1 MSNNEP
7 TAMSARAPLQT
18 DIQRALEV
26 KGRGLRRALRWGLAV
41 VLLGG
46 AAFGTKRFFDARAK
60 AAETH
65 WVTEPV
71 RVADVR
77 VTVSAT
83 GKLQGL
89 NTVEVGA
96 EVTGKVLRVLV
107 DYNQAVK
114 AGQVLAEI
122 DPEQLRAAVEQARA
136 QLLAANAN
144 IRTAKATVE
153 EARLTLVRTEEAVKQ
168 GVLAPKDVEAARAN
182 SERAAANLSSMTANA
197 ALASATLKSAESRLE
212 KTKIIAPSAG
222 IVLARYI
229 EPGQTVTAGF
239 TTPVLFK
246 LAEDLSQLSLHVD
259 IDEADVGRV
268 REGNQASFTV
278 DAYPTRTFAS
288 KVLALRNDPK
298 TSQGIVTYEAIL
310 SVENPEH
317 LLRPGMTATAT
328 ITSALIAGARVVPN
342 AALRFVP
349 PLKPGEGGASAPVK
363 REEKR
368 VFVLRAEKPT
378 PVFVRTGATDGHV
391 TELASGELS
400 LGDQVLTD
408 AVTAK

>member
-1 MSNNEP
+1 
-7 TAMSARAPLQT
+7 
-18 DIQRALEV
+18 
-26 KGRGLRRALRWGLAV
+26 
-41 VLLGG
+41 
-46 AAFGTKRFFDARAK
+46 
-60 AAETH
+60 
-65 WVTEPV
+65 
-71 RVADVR
+71 
-77 VTVSAT
+77 
-83 GKLQGL
+83 
-89 NTVEVGA
+89 
-96 EVTGKVLRVLV
+96 VLV

-153 EARLTLVRTEEAVKQ
+153 EAQLARVRTEEGVKQ
-168 GVLAPKDVEAARAN
+168 GVLAQKDLEAARAN
-182 SERAAANLSSMTANA
+182 ADRAEANLASMTANA
-197 ALASATLKSAESRLE
+197 ALAAATLKSAESKLG

-288 KVLALRNDPK
+288 KVLTLRNDPK
-298 TSQGIVTYEAIL
+298 TSQGIVSYEAIL

-349 PLKPGEGGASAPVK
+349 PQKPGGGASAPVK

-368 VFVLRAEKPT
+368 VFVLRAEKAE

-391 TELASGELS
+391 TELVSGELA
-400 LGDQVLTD
+400 LGTQVITD

>member
-1 MSNNEP
+1 M
-7 TAMSARAPLQT
+7 
-18 DIQRALEV
+18 LEI
-26 KGRGLRRALRWGLAV
+26 KGRGWRRVLRWLLGLA
-41 VLLGG
+41 LLGA
-46 AAFGTKRFFDARAK
+46 AAFGVKRALDARAK

-65 WVTEPV
+65 WVTERV
-71 RVADVR
+71 RLADVR

-107 DYNQAVK
+107 DYNEKVQ

-122 DPEQLRAAVEQARA
+122 DPEQLRAALEQTRA
-136 QLLAANAN
+136 QLLAANAS

-153 EARLTLVRTEEAVKQ
+153 ESRLTLQRTEGQVRE
-168 GVLAPKDVEAARAN
+168 GVLAHQQLDSARAN
-182 SERAAANLSSMTANA
+182 DERARASLASAIANA
-197 ALASATLKSAESRLE
+197 ALASATLKSAQSKLE

-222 IVLARYI
+222 VVLARYV

-288 KVLALRNDPK
+288 KVMTLRNDPK

-310 SVENPEH
+310 SVDNPEH

-349 PLKPGEGGASAPVK
+349 PQKPGGGASAPVK

-368 VFVLRAEKPT
+368 VFVLRGEQAQ
-378 PVFVRTGATDGHV
+378 PVFVRTGATDGHI
-391 TELASGELS
+391 TELASGELNS
-400 LGDQVLTD
+400 GDQVITD
-408 AVTAK
+408 AVLAK

>member
-1 MSNNEP
+1 V
-7 TAMSARAPLQT
+7 RW
-18 DIQRALEV
+18 AL
-26 KGRGLRRALRWGLAV
+26 ALLLLAGV
-41 VLLGG
+41 
-46 AAFGTKRFFDARAK
+46 AFGAKRFFDARAK
-60 AAETH
+60 AAETRFI
-65 WVTEPV
+65 TEPV
-71 RVADVR
+71 RAADVR

-153 EARLTLVRTEEAVKQ
+153 ESKLALTRTEEGVKQ
-168 GVLAPKDVEAARAN
+168 GVLAQKDAEAARAN
-182 SERAAANLSSMTANA
+182 AERAAANLSSMTANA
-197 ALASATLKSAESRLE
+197 ALAAATLKSAESKLE

-222 IVLARYI
+222 VVLARYV

-246 LAEDLSQLSLHVD
+246 LAEDLSQLSLRVD
-259 IDEADVGRV
+259 IDEADIGRV
-268 REGNQASFTV
+268 RDGNPASFTV

-288 KVLALRNDPK
+288 KVLTLRNDPK
-298 TSQGIVTYEAIL
+298 TTQGIVTYEAIL
-310 SVENPEH
+310 SVDNPEH

-328 ITSALIAGARVVPN
+328 ITSALIEGARVVPN

-349 PLKPGEGGASAPVK
+349 PQKPGSGGVTAPVK

-368 VFVLRAEKPT
+368 LFVLRGDKPE
-378 PVFVRTGATDGHV
+378 PVYVKTGATDGHV
-391 TELASGELS
+391 TELASDKLS
-400 LGDQVLTD
+400 LGDRVVTD
-408 AVTAK
+408 AVPAK

>member
-1 MSNNEP
+1 
-7 TAMSARAPLQT
+7 MSARAPLQT
-18 DIQRALEV
+18 DIQRALQV
-26 KGRGLRRALRWGLAV
+26 KGRGLRRALRWGLAA
-41 VLLGG
+41 VLLAA
-46 AAFGTKRFFDARAK
+46 AAFGAKRFFEARAK

-65 WVTEPV
+65 WITEPV

-153 EARLTLVRTEEAVKQ
+153 EAQLARVRTEEGVKQ
-168 GVLAPKDVEAARAN
+168 GVLAQKDLEAARAN
-182 SERAAANLSSMTANA
+182 ADRAEANLASMTANA
-197 ALASATLKSAESRLE
+197 ALAAATLKSAESKLG

-288 KVLALRNDPK
+288 KVLTLRNDPK
-298 TSQGIVTYEAIL
+298 TSQGIVSYEAIL

-349 PLKPGEGGASAPVK
+349 PQKPGGGASAPVK

-368 VFVLRAEKPT
+368 VFVLRAEKAE

-391 TELASGELS
+391 TELVSGELA
-400 LGDQVLTD
+400 LGTQVITD

>member
-1 MSNNEP
+1 
-7 TAMSARAPLQT
+7 MSARAPLQT

-26 KGRGLRRALRWGLAV
+26 KGRGARRAARWALAAC
-41 VLLGG
+41 LLGG
-46 AAFGTKRFFDARAK
+46 AAFGAKRFFDARAK

-65 WVTEPV
+65 FVTEPV

-107 DYNQAVK
+107 DYNQTVK

-122 DPEQLRAAVEQARA
+122 DPEQLRAAVDQANA

-144 IRTAKATVE
+144 IRTAKATVGE
-153 EARLTLVRTEEAVKQ
+153 SELSLTRTEEAVKQ
-168 GVLAPKDVEAARAN
+168 GVLAQKDVEAARAN
-182 SERAAANLSSMTANA
+182 AERARANLASTTANA
-197 ALASATLKSAESRLE
+197 ALAAATLKSARSKLE

-222 IVLARYI
+222 VVLARYV

-268 REGNQASFTV
+268 REGNAASFTV

-288 KVLALRNDPK
+288 KVLTLRNDPK

-342 AALRFVP
+342 SALRFVP
-349 PLKPGEGGASAPVK
+349 PRKPGSGGVTAPAK

-368 VFVLRAEKPT
+368 VFVLRAGKPE
-378 PVFVRTGATDGHV
+378 PVYVKTGATDGHV
-391 TELASGELS
+391 TELAQEKLS
-400 LGDQVLTD
+400 LGEQVITD
-408 AVTAK
+408 AVPAQ